1 MLACKKL
8 TKYRRLI
15 ATMINSFYSFYWDV
29 AKDWDLTLLSSSR
42 GHAELHPYGLRRIRI
57 FEPPT
62 LYYAV
67 IAVDL
72 VLRCTWSL
80 KLSVHLEH
88 FNDIEGGIFMLEIL
102 EILRRW
108 IWVYFRVETEWVRA
122 RASGDIL
129 LDELGPK
136 IDED

>member
-1 MLACKKL
+1 ML
-8 TKYRRLI
+8 
-15 ATMINSFYSFYWDV
+15 NSLYSFYWDV
-29 AKDWDLTLLSSSR
+29 VKDWDLTLFTRARS
-42 GHAELHPYGLRRIRI
+42 HPEQPYGLRRVRI
-57 FEPPT
+57 FGMSE

-72 VLRCTWSL
+72 LLRCTWSL

-88 FNDIEGGIFMLEIL
+88 FNDIEGGIFLLELL
-102 EILRRW
+102 EVFRRW
-108 IWVYFRVETEWVRA
+108 MWAFFRVEAEWIRGRQA
-122 RASGDIL
+122 GDVL